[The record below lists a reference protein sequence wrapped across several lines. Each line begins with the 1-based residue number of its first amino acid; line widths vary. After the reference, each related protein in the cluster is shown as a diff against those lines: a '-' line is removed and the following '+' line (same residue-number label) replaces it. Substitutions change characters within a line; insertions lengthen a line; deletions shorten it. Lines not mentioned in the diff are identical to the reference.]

1 MAIYAKQNLKGD
13 PLMLKTSHPK
23 LRRALAC
30 TALVSALSLL
40 PLGEAAAQ
48 PSSNRTSTVDFSVRL
63 AGRSLW
69 DVLASLLGKWG
80 PARADRGGNKASVR
94 IDPNG
99 SALSMSTTMDT
110 GDEASVRIDPN
121 GNS

>member
-1 MAIYAKQNLKGD
+1 
-13 PLMLKTSHPK
+13 MLKTTHPK

-40 PLGEAAAQ
+40 PLGEAAAAQ
-48 PSSNRTSTVDFSVRL
+48 PPSNRTSTVDLSVSL

-80 PARADRGGNKASVR
+80 PARVDRGGNKASVR

-99 SALSMSTTMDT
+99 SALSMSTTQDT

>member
-1 MAIYAKQNLKGD
+1 
-13 PLMLKTSHPK
+13 MLKTTHPK

-40 PLGEAAAQ
+40 PAGEAAAAK
-48 PSSNRTSTVDFSVRL
+48 PPATRTGAVELSTRL
-63 AGRSLW
+63 ASRSLW
-69 DVLASLLGKWG
+69 DVLASLLGKWS
-80 PARADRGGNKASVR
+80 PRVDRNDNKASVR

-99 SALSMSTTMDT
+99 SALSMSTTQDM

-121 GNS
+121 GNL